1 MVICVQLFDDLSIV
15 KMISEK
21 MLKSQFHSKMNV
33 TTNNSTDNLKQ
44 LAEYN
49 YSKTF

>member
-1 MVICVQLFDDLSIV
+1 MVIYVQFFDDLSIV
-15 KMISEK
+15 KMI
-21 MLKSQFHSKMNV
+21 KSQFHSKMNV